1 MYCTYFKEYLLSS
14 AVCWVY
20 LIFCIILL
28 VLKDYKKKKGIKM
41 DCNYSIKIDIT
52 MQPQFIT
59 IEWRISV
66 DDAADETYKRTDG
79 RTD

>member
-1 MYCTYFKEYLLSS
+1 
-14 AVCWVY
+14 
-20 LIFCIILL
+20 
-28 VLKDYKKKKGIKM
+28 M

-66 DDAADETYKRTDG
+66 DDAADDDETKFVSAVL
-79 RTD
+79 